1 MKQVI
6 SHEPITHE
14 ANSRENRKKPLGC
27 FQREISKKNRRFV
40 LLDTN
45 FILTCVKQK
54 IDFFEEIK
62 FLGMEI
68 VIPKQVINELE
79 RIFNSKKKLH
89 FKENAKLALK
99 LLEKEKNSFK
109 KIDLSD
115 YGKNTDKRIKNF
127 ADKNKNII
135 IATLDRELKTKIK
148 NHKLIIKGKKKLE
161 VI

>member
-6 SHEPITHE
+6 SREPITHE

-54 IDFFEEIK
+54 IDFFHDIK
-62 FLGMEI
+62 FMGMKI
-68 VIPKQVINELE
+68 IIPKQVINELTK
-79 RIFNSKKKLH
+79 IVNSKKKLH
-89 FKENAKLALK
+89 FRKDAELSLRI
-99 LLEKEKNSFK
+99 LEKKENSFK
-109 KIDLSD
+109 KINLSK

-127 ADKNKNII
+127 ADENKNII
-135 IATLDRELKTKIK
+135 VATLDRILKNKIK
-148 NHKLIIKGKKKLE
+148 NRKLVIRGKKQLE
-161 VI
+161 VM